1 MRANHSLN
9 SLVDPVN
16 HGNQGRVRI
25 AVGVGRIQAVD
36 IGENYQQIGV
46 HQVGY
51 QRRQPVVV
59 TKYLPDFVHR
69 NNIVFVEDGDNT
81 NVKQGRK
88 GVPHVQIG
96 LPFRQVINGEQGLC
110 HMNTINLEH
119 LLVSMNQAAL
129 PDCCQGLA
137 GGNVPF
143 RHLHVRLP
151 QLLPAGSN
159 SPGSYENNLR
169 VQSGA
174 QVADLPDQIH
184 HYRHIEAAPV
194 PGVGEDGGTDLYD
207 DPVVWNLFTT
217 VGSRSAGAIGMK
229 GITHTDDCIFP
240 IRTGCQRIAGRL
252 LVAWKL

>member
-1 MRANHSLN
+1 MRANHGLN

-46 HQVGY
+46 DQVGY
-51 QRRQPVVV
+51 QCRQPVVV
-59 TKYLPDFVHR
+59 TKYLPDFVHGNHIIFVQDR
-69 NNIVFVEDGDNT
+69 DYANIQERS
-81 NVKQGRK
+81 KR
-88 GVPHVQIG
+88 VPDIQVG
-96 LPFRQVINGEQGLC
+96 LPFRQVINGEQGLR
-110 HMNTINLEH
+110 HMNAINLEH

-184 HYRHIEAAPV
+184 HHRHIEAAPV

-207 DPVVWNLFTT
+207 DPVIWNLFTT
-217 VGSRSAGAIGMK
+217 VGSCSAKAIRMR

-240 IRTGCQRIAGRL
+240 IKTRCQRIAGRL